1 MGKAAGIIVA
11 IVLIVAGVGGAW
23 YLFNTLPGH
32 DDEAVTM
39 IIDFTAMDV
48 LAGSRDADTTAIDIY
63 RMIDGD
69 LVKQESVTL
78 DAASKASANTYTSG
92 EKLWIKL
99 YDSSDTSLCTQ
110 YLELTVPKADP
121 SWIYDGAFQIR
132 LDTTD
137 KGDTA
142 KDILIQY
149 HNNTAIAA
157 SATLDVTNESWDSNY
172 AEIDIEL
179 RALDDDTGY
188 VNTKNFLKDYG
199 NYHYI
204 ILKASGTG
212 WDSVNMLSTGWSSY
226 DKASARYFVIK
237 LSNDDLT
244 RDKQSN
250 GEFDPDGTFVKNLLF
265 DLTGFESGDSVTLAY
280 EYRWYSCFDHFQS
293 TSSWGTDTAA
303 TTETVTVQY

>member
-1 MGKAAGIIVA
+1 MGKIAGIIVV
-11 IVLIVAGVGGAW
+11 IILIVAGVGGAW

-63 RMIDGD
+63 RMIDSE

-92 EKLWIKL
+92 EVLYIKL

-137 KGDTA
+137 RGDTA

-157 SATLDVTNESWDSNY
+157 SATLDATNESWDSEY
-172 AEIDIEL
+172 AEIDIEV
-179 RALDDDTGY
+179 RALDDDSGY
-188 VNTKNFLKDYG
+188 VNTANFLKGYG

-204 ILKASGTG
+204 VLKASGTG
-212 WDSVNMLSTGWSSY
+212 WDSVNMLSSGWDAY

-237 LSNDDLT
+237 LTNDDLT
-244 RDKQSN
+244 RDKQST

-265 DLTGFESGDSVTLAY
+265 DLTGFEAGDSVTLAY
-280 EYRWYSCFDHFQS
+280 EYRWYSCWDHFQD
-293 TSSWGTDTAA
+293 TSSWGTDTA
-303 TTETVTVQY
+303 TTSESVTVQY